1 MIQNMKDTNAPYT
14 HVLQSMAEEL
24 LAWDGPVVIASHVDP
39 DGDAIGSVLTAK
51 RALAARG
58 KEAIAVLTPP
68 AYLAFLAQPGELS
81 EPLETL
87 PSNTLLLVVDTALD
101 ERVAGVDITQA
112 KRTFNID
119 HHGTNPRTGD
129 LSVVEP
135 SKGANAILMKE
146 FVDALGVTWT
156 PEIAEVCLTG
166 VLTDTGFMR
175 FGNTNA
181 EVLHT
186 VAELLTHGVDYA
198 NLTDQLQ
205 LRHPNYYKLL
215 GLVMDTVRFDFNG
228 KMISVELRDADRRA
242 AQADESDDFVGLIRY
257 AQGSYVAVM
266 LREEGDS
273 VKLSV
278 RTRAPVSAQRICVA
292 LGGGGHVAAAGAKV
306 VGDFASVR
314 AELNQVVEQE
324 LARAFG

>member
-1 MIQNMKDTNAPYT
+1 MIQDMNDTAPYE
-14 HVLQSMAEEL
+14 HALKQMAKEL

-51 RALAARG
+51 RALAQLG
-58 KEAIAVLTPP
+58 KESIAVLSPP
-68 AYLAFLAQPGELS
+68 PYLAFLAQPGELS
-81 EPLETL
+81 GPLETL
-87 PSNTLLLVVDTALD
+87 PEGTLLLVVDTALD
-101 ERVAGVDITQA
+101 NRVAGVPIAQA
-112 KRTFNID
+112 ARTFNID

-129 LSVVEP
+129 ISVVEP

-146 FVDALGVTWT
+146 FVDALGATWT
-156 PEIAEVCLTG
+156 AEIAEVCLTG

-186 VAELLTHGVDYA
+186 VAELLQHGVDYA

-205 LRHPNYYKLL
+205 MRHPNYYKLL
-215 GLVMDTVRFDFNG
+215 GMVMDTVRFDFAG

-242 AQADESDDFVGLIRY
+242 AEADESDDFVGLIRY

-266 LREEGDS
+266 LREEGDY

-278 RTRAPVSAQRICVA
+278 RTRAPMSAQRICVA

-306 VGDFASVR
+306 LGTFDSVR
-314 AELNQVVEQE
+314 EQLNAVVQQE
-324 LARAFG
+324 IATAFG

>member
-1 MIQNMKDTNAPYT
+1 MIQNMKDTNAPYK

-58 KEAIAVLTPP
+58 KEATAVLTPP
-68 AYLAFLAQPGELS
+68 GYLAFLAKPGELS
-81 EPLETL
+81 DPLETL
-87 PSNTLLLVVDTALD
+87 SSNTLLLVVDTALD

-146 FVDALGVTWT
+146 FVDALGVPWT

-198 NLTDQLQ
+198 KLTDQLQ
-205 LRHPNYYKLL
+205 LRHPNYYQLL
-215 GLVMDTVRFDFNG
+215 GLVLDTVRFDFAG
-228 KMISVELRDADRRA
+228 KMVSVELREADREA
-242 AQADESDDFVGLIRY
+242 TGVFDSDDFVGVIRY
-257 AQGSYVAVM
+257 AEGSYVAVM
-266 LREEGDS
+266 LREDGKN

-278 RTRAPVSAQRICVA
+278 RTRAPLSAQRICLA
-292 LGGGGHVAAAGAKV
+292 LGGGGHVAAAGATV
-306 VGDFASVR
+306 AGTLDSVR
-314 AELNQVVEQE
+314 AQLNEVVEREITQ
-324 LARAFG
+324 AFA